1 MKFSHGLIPPATA
14 GTGSWWFVFHDGRLL
29 IRDMAGA
36 GVTVPRSGTAELF
49 GLTPDTV
56 QYLGTLDGA
65 PCFAGG
71 TTGAPAR
78 LAADCR
84 LANLRDLHS
93 VLDDVLYGVAV
104 RARHLVQWDL
114 DHHYC
119 GRCGR
124 PLRWKADERAKSC
137 ADCGQ
142 LQFPQIAPAVIV
154 AVRRGD
160 RLLLARGPRF
170 PAGMFSVLAGFVEA
184 GETLEEC
191 LRREVW
197 EEAGITIANLCY
209 FGSQPWPY
217 PNSLMIGFTA
227 EYASGDLRA
236 DGVELTEAGWY
247 RADHLPELPG
257 RLSIAR
263 ALIDDFVARTH

>member
-1 MKFSHGLIPPATA
+1 MCFTY
-14 GTGSWWFVFHDGRLL
+14 GRLL
-29 IRDMAGA
+29 IQDVAGA
-36 GVTVPRSGTAELF
+36 GITVPRSGTAELF
-49 GLTPDTV
+49 DLIPDTV

-71 TTGAPAR
+71 TPDEPAQ

-119 GRCGR
+119 GHCGR
-124 PLRWKADERAKSC
+124 LLRWKTEERAKWC
-137 ADCGQ
+137 ADCGR

-170 PAGMFSVLAGFVEA
+170 PAGLFSVLAGFVEA

-191 LRREVW
+191 LHREVW
-197 EEAGITIANLCY
+197 EETGITIANPRY

-227 EYASGDLRA
+227 EYAGGDLRV
-236 DGVELTEAGWY
+236 DGIELTEAGWY
-247 RADHLPELPG
+247 RAGHWPDLPG

-263 ALIDDFVARTH
+263 ALIDDFAARTQPS